1 MLPTSRGKL
10 ISLILLH
17 EIVFYIISFILQYNN
32 IFYVFVDQSMAL
44 E

>member
-1 MLPTSRGKL
+1 MKL
-10 ISLILLH
+10 YS
-17 EIVFYIISFILQYNN
+17 YIISFILQYNN